1 MALSWFRRK
10 SIFIPLVLSA
20 VAIALSLALG
30 VGLGLGLRKRSSPPS
45 PFAPPTSTPLR
56 DDGTIWQPVLGMRW
70 QIVLLN
76 PLSDETIDRL
86 DSDWRNTAVFDIDLF
101 TNPPSTFEKL
111 RAAGKKV
118 ICYFSA
124 GSYEPGRPDSSNFVK
139 EDIGKELEGWPG
151 EFWLNISSPA
161 VRDIMVKRM
170 DLAVEKGCDAVD
182 PDNVDGY
189 DNENGLGLTRDA
201 SVEFMLFLT
210 SAARSRKLSI
220 GLKNSGA
227 VVDDVVGGM
236 QFAVN
241 EQCSQYQECA
251 DYRPFVDALKPV
263 FRIEYL
269 EGAPEISVVQEK
281 KSSVCGDKDAQGFS
295 TLIKE
300 MDLGEWV
307 ESC

>member
-1 MALSWFRRK
+1 MAPSWFRRK
-10 SIFIPLVLSA
+10 RIVIPLVLSA
-20 VAIALSLALG
+20 LALALSLAIGLG
-30 VGLGLGLRKRSSPPS
+30 VGLSLRKRSSPPS
-45 PFAPPTSTPLR
+45 PPLPPTSTPLPG
-56 DDGTIWQPVLGMRW
+56 DGTIWQPVAGTSW

-76 PLSDETIDRL
+76 PLSDETINKL

-101 TNPPSTFEKL
+101 TNPPSTFGKL

-124 GSYEPGRPDSSNFVK
+124 GSYEPGRPDSPNFAK
-139 EDIGKELEGWPG
+139 KDMGKELEGWPG
-151 EFWLNISSPA
+151 EFWLNISSPV

-170 DLAVEKGCDAVD
+170 DLAVQKGCDAID

-189 DNENGLGLTRDA
+189 DNENGLNLTRDM
-201 SVEFMLFLT
+201 SVEYMLFLA

-227 VVDDVVGGM
+227 IVDDVVGDM
-236 QFAVN
+236 QFSVN

-251 DYRPFVDALKPV
+251 DYRAFVDATKPV

-269 EGAPEISVVQEK
+269 EGAPQIGSVQK
-281 KSSVCGDKDAQGFS
+281 ASVCGDKDAQGFS

-307 ESC
+307 KSC